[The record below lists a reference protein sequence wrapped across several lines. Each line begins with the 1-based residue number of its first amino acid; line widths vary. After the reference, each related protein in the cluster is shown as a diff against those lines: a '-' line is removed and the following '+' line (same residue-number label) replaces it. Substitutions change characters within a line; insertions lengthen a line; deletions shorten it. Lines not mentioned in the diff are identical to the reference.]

1 MDMKKKMENKVLV
14 GKLIMDK
21 NNEDKAYV
29 NGYEKIDMDYYND
42 NEEKLNEVI
51 SKKHKLYKAL
61 GFFQTSFDKEKG
73 YFNYGQKI
81 TIKNKRETI
90 EKLHKKM
97 VVFSTD
103 VKGGNSY
110 TGYIN
115 DVENYLKNNG
125 ILSKVISFNTKKEKL
140 YMKGNLRKAEK
151 SKFMS
156 SKINTTNKDGE
167 EYKEE
172 TLKNLIKN
180 LNAFGL
186 QAKKNEYT
194 NNEDKTQYSLEVTK
208 SINTKS
214 KEINEFIEAG
224 FYISQNSSHVDKD
237 DVKVL
242 TKAEEDNE
250 EQEVNEEKKEKKD
263 KKEKKKKKKK
273 DNIPF

>member
-1 MDMKKKMENKVLV
+1 MENKVLV